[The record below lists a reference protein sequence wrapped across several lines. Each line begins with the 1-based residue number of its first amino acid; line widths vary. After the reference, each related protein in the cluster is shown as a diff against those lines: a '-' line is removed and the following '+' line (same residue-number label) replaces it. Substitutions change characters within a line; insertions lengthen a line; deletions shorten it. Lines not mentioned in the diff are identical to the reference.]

1 MDNLRQT
8 RCARC
13 PAKLRV
19 SDVGFCSA
27 KCYLAHLK
35 TITATYRC
43 GATAQRMFYALQECF
58 CSDRIQGVSMYPG
71 ELHVYGE
78 VKCFPETSKIG
89 RVLRRLRRLPPNL
102 RGEVRKAIL
111 AYSGCCDPSLF
122 MLPAIKYLLK
132 SKFDISSFVLVCLHW
147 IAKVSRMFEVT
158 VEVKNK
164 RLQIVSIIFI
174 RSGAADSFTKNH
186 LLRSKSIPLV
196 VEHP

>member
-8 RCARC
+8 KCARC
-13 PAKLRV
+13 PAKLRA

-35 TITATYRC
+35 TITAIYRC

-58 CSDRIQGVSMYPG
+58 CFDRIQGVTKYPR
-71 ELHVYGE
+71 ELHIRGE
-78 VKCFPETSKIG
+78 VKYVSETSKI
-89 RVLRRLRRLPPNL
+89 RQVLRCLRRLPPNL
-102 RGEVRKAIL
+102 RGDVRKAIL
-111 AYSGCCDPSLF
+111 AYCGCCDPSLF

-132 SKFDISSFVLVCLHW
+132 SKFEILSFGSMFLQC
-147 IAKVSRMFEVT
+147 IARVSRMFEVT

-164 RLQIVSIIFI
+164 NLQIVSIILIIF
-174 RSGAADSFTKNH
+174 GAANPFTKNH